1 MTRVIGFAWV
11 VATLL
16 AAAFQ
21 VARNGLQRSLM
32 ADGGP
37 WGATLVRFLFGLPF
51 SLGLA
56 VIAVAATPSAHA
68 SPSPKFWIT
77 AGLGAGAQILATA
90 SLLVAMRRAGFTV
103 ATALQQSSLPLAA
116 ILGLTVF
123 HDRLGA
129 VAWIGVA
136 VCSAGLATL
145 AALGR
150 GRPDRASSG
159 PRPLSGAA
167 FGLLSGLAFGFSLN
181 AFRHAGQALEPAH
194 PVFAAVVTVL
204 VVQLLQT
211 LALGGALLAFR
222 PQVVVAVLR
231 SWRPSLGAGLC
242 GSLAS
247 TGWFVA
253 LALAPAAPL
262 RAVGVAE
269 APMAAL
275 AGRRLFKERLSPWQ
289 WAAGAGIAFGVVLT
303 ALG

>member
-1 MTRVIGFAWV
+1 
-11 VATLL
+11 
-16 AAAFQ
+16 
-21 VARNGLQRSLM
+21 M
-32 ADGGP
+32 ADAGP

-51 SLGLA
+51 SLALA
-56 VIAVAATPSAHA
+56 VIAVLATPSAHLNLSA
-68 SPSPKFWIT
+68 TFWIT
-77 AGLGAGAQILATA
+77 AALGAGAQILATA

-129 VAWIGVA
+129 AAWVGVA
-136 VCSAGLATL
+136 VCSVGLATL
-145 AALGR
+145 TVLGR
-150 GRPDRASSG
+150 EQTDRASSG
-159 PRPLSGAA
+159 PQPLSGAV

-181 AFRHAGQALEPAH
+181 AFRHAGQALEPSH

-211 LALGGALLAFR
+211 LTLGGALLAFK
-222 PQVVVAVLR
+222 PAVVAAVLR

-253 LALAPAAPL
+253 LALAPAAPV
-262 RAVGVAE
+262 RAVGVVE
-269 APMAAL
+269 APIAAL
-275 AGRRLFKERLSPWQ
+275 AGRRLFKERLSPLQ
-289 WAAGAGIAFGVVLT
+289 WLAGVGIAFGVVLT

>member
-1 MTRVIGFAWV
+1 V

-32 ADGGP
+32 ADAGP

-51 SLGLA
+51 SLA
-56 VIAVAATPSAHA
+56 FAAIAVAVTPSAHLNLSA
-68 SPSPKFWIT
+68 RFWVT
-77 AGLGAGAQILATA
+77 AALGAGSQVLATA

-129 VAWIGVA
+129 VAWVGVA
-136 VCSAGLATL
+136 ICTVGLALLTL
-145 AALGR
+145 AGR
-150 GRPDRASSG
+150 DRTDQPSSG
-159 PRPLSGAA
+159 PQPISGAV

-181 AFRHAGQALEPAH
+181 AFRHAGEALEPSH
-194 PVFAAVVTVL
+194 PVFAAVVTVV

-211 LALGGALLAFR
+211 LALGGVLLAFK
-222 PQVVVAVLR
+222 PAVVAAVLR

-253 LALAPAAPL
+253 LALAAAAPV
-262 RAVGVAE
+262 RAVGVVE

-275 AGRRLFKERLSPWQ
+275 AGRRLFKEQLSPLQ
-289 WAAGAGIAFGVVLT
+289 WFAGAGVAIGVALTAFG
-303 ALG
+303 

>member
-1 MTRVIGFAWV
+1 VFSLFWV

-16 AAAFQ
+16 SAGFQ

-32 ADGGP
+32 SDSGP

-51 SLGLA
+51 SLALA
-56 VIAVAATPSAHA
+56 VSAIVSTPSAHLNL
-68 SPSPKFWIT
+68 STTFWAT
-77 AGLGAGAQILATA
+77 AALGAGAQILATA

-123 HDRLGA
+123 HDRLGP
-129 VAWIGVA
+129 VAWVGVA
-136 VCSAGLATL
+136 VCTIGLATL
-145 AALGR
+145 TLLGR
-150 GRPDRASSG
+150 GQTDPISSG
-159 PRPLSGAA
+159 PQPLSGAA

-181 AFRHAGQALEPAH
+181 AFRHAGRALEPSH
-194 PVFAAVVTVL
+194 PVFAAVVTVS
-204 VVQLLQT
+204 VVQFLQT
-211 LALGGALLAFR
+211 LTLGGALLAVK
-222 PQVVVAVLR
+222 PAVISAVLR

-242 GSLAS
+242 GALAS

-253 LALAPAAPL
+253 LALAPAAPV
-262 RAVGVAE
+262 RAVGVIE

-275 AGRRLFKERLSPWQ
+275 AGRRLFKERLAPLQ
-289 WAAGAGIAFGVVLT
+289 WLAGAGIAFGVVLT

>member
-1 MTRVIGFAWV
+1 V

-32 ADGGP
+32 SDTGP

-51 SLGLA
+51 SLALA
-56 VIAVAATPSAHA
+56 IIALAATRSAHPNLSA
-68 SPSPKFWIT
+68 TFWTT
-77 AGLGAGAQILATA
+77 AALGAGAQILATA

-123 HDRLGA
+123 HDRLGLI
-129 VAWIGVA
+129 AWIGVA
-136 VCSAGLATL
+136 ICTVGLALLT
-145 AALGR
+145 AAGR
-150 GRPDRASSG
+150 SASDRPTSG
-159 PRPLSGAA
+159 PRPISGAA

-181 AFRHAGQALEPAH
+181 AFRHAGQALEPSH
-194 PVFAAVVTVL
+194 PVFAAVVSL
-204 VVQLLQT
+204 PVVQLLQT
-211 LALGGALLAFR
+211 LALGGFLLAVQ
-222 PQVVVAVLR
+222 PAVVGAVLR

-253 LALAPAAPL
+253 LALAAAAPV
-262 RAVGVAE
+262 RAVGVVE

-275 AGRRLFKERLSPWQ
+275 AGRRLFKEQLSPLQ
-289 WAAGAGIAFGVVLT
+289 WFAGAGVAVGVALTAFG
-303 ALG
+303 

>member
-1 MTRVIGFAWV
+1 MSDT
-11 VATLL
+11 
-16 AAAFQ
+16 
-21 VARNGLQRSLM
+21 
-32 ADGGP
+32 GP

-51 SLGLA
+51 SLALA
-56 VIAVAATPSAHA
+56 VFAIVATPSARISLSA
-68 SPSPKFWIT
+68 TFWIT
-77 AGLGAGAQILATA
+77 AALGASAQILATA

-136 VCSAGLATL
+136 ICTVGLVALTAAGRD
-145 AALGR
+145 R
-150 GRPDRASSG
+150 GDRPSSG
-159 PRPLSGAA
+159 PRPISGAA

-181 AFRHAGQALEPAH
+181 AFRHAGQALEPSH

-222 PQVVVAVLR
+222 PGVVAAVLR

-253 LALAPAAPL
+253 LALAPAAPV
-262 RAVGVAE
+262 RAVGVTE

-275 AGRRLFKERLSPWQ
+275 VGRRLFKERLSPLQ
-289 WAAGAGIAFGVVLT
+289 WVAGAGIAIGVVMT

>member
-1 MTRVIGFAWV
+1 LSSFIWV
-11 VATLL
+11 AATLL

-32 ADGGP
+32 GEAGP

-51 SLGLA
+51 SLMLA
-56 VIAVAATPSAHA
+56 LAAVVATPSAR
-68 SPSPKFWIT
+68 PSLSSVFWIT
-77 AGLGAGAQILATA
+77 AALGAGAQILATA

-123 HDRLGA
+123 HDRLGP
-129 VAWIGVA
+129 VAWVGVA
-136 VCSAGLATL
+136 VCSVGLAVLT
-145 AALGR
+145 AAGR
-150 GRPDRASSG
+150 GRSNPGLGG
-159 PRPLSGAA
+159 PQPVSGAA

-181 AFRHAGQALEPAH
+181 AFRHAGQALEPSH
-194 PVFAAVVTVL
+194 PVFAAVVTVV

-211 LALGGALLAFR
+211 LALGGALLVWR
-222 PQVVVAVLR
+222 PAVVAAVLR

-242 GSLAS
+242 GALAS

-253 LALAPAAPL
+253 LALAPAAPV
-262 RAVGVAE
+262 RAVGVSE

-275 AGRRLFKERLSPWQ
+275 AGRRLFKERLSRVQ
-289 WAAGAGIAFGVVLT
+289 WLAGAGVAVGVVLT

>member
-1 MTRVIGFAWV
+1 MFSFAWV

-16 AAAFQ
+16 AAGFQ

-32 ADGGP
+32 ADAGP

-51 SLGLA
+51 SMGLA
-56 VIAVAATPSAHA
+56 VIAIASTPAAHVHVSAT
-68 SPSPKFWIT
+68 FWIT
-77 AGLGAGAQILATA
+77 AALGAGAQILATA

-123 HDRLGA
+123 HDRLGPI
-129 VAWIGVA
+129 AWIGVA
-136 VCSAGLATL
+136 VCTVGLASLT
-145 AALGR
+145 ALG
-150 GRPDRASSG
+150 GGQTNRASTG

-181 AFRHAGQALEPAH
+181 AFRHAGQALEPSH

-211 LALGGALLAFR
+211 LALGGALLAFQ
-222 PQVVVAVLR
+222 PAVVVAVLR

-253 LALAPAAPL
+253 LALAPAAPV
-262 RAVGVAE
+262 RAVGVTE

-275 AGRRLFKERLSPWQ
+275 AGRRLFKERLSSLQ
-289 WAAGAGIAFGVVLT
+289 WLAGAGIAVGVVLT

>member
-1 MTRVIGFAWV
+1 V

-32 ADGGP
+32 SDAGP

-51 SLGLA
+51 SLALA
-56 VIAVAATPSAHA
+56 LIAVAVIPSAHLNL
-68 SPSPKFWIT
+68 SQSFWIT
-77 AGLGAGAQILATA
+77 AALGAGAQILATA

-123 HDRLGA
+123 HDRLGLIT
-129 VAWIGVA
+129 WIGVA
-136 VCSAGLATL
+136 ICSVGLAILTL
-145 AALGR
+145 AGR
-150 GRPDRASSG
+150 DRTDRPLSG
-159 PRPLSGAA
+159 PQPLSGAA

-181 AFRHAGQALEPAH
+181 AFRHAGQALAPSH
-194 PVFAAVVTVL
+194 PVFAAVVTL
-204 VVQLLQT
+204 PVVQLLQT
-211 LALGGALLAFR
+211 LALGGFLLAVQ
-222 PQVVVAVLR
+222 PAVVGAVLR

-253 LALAPAAPL
+253 LALAAAAPV
-262 RAVGVAE
+262 RAVGVVE

-275 AGRRLFKERLSPWQ
+275 AGRRLFKEQLSPLQ
-289 WAAGAGIAFGVVLT
+289 WCAGAGVALGVALTAFG
-303 ALG
+303 

>member
-1 MTRVIGFAWV
+1 M

-21 VARNGLQRSLM
+21 VTRNGLQRSVM
-32 ADGGP
+32 ADAGP

-51 SLGLA
+51 SLALA
-56 VIAVAATPSAHA
+56 IVAIAATPSAHLNL
-68 SPSPKFWIT
+68 SLRFWIT
-77 AGLGAGAQILATA
+77 AALGAGAQILATA

-123 HDRLGA
+123 HDRLGP

-136 VCSAGLATL
+136 ICTVGLGTL
-145 AALGR
+145 TALGR
-150 GRPDRASSG
+150 GQSDRASTG
-159 PRPLSGAA
+159 PRPLSGAV

-181 AFRHAGQALEPAH
+181 AFRHAGQALEPSH
-194 PVFAAVVTVL
+194 PIFAAVVTVV
-204 VVQLLQT
+204 VVQSLQT
-211 LALGGALLAFR
+211 VALGGALLAVR
-222 PQVVVAVLR
+222 PAVVWAVLR

-247 TGWFVA
+247 TGWLVA
-253 LALAPAAPL
+253 LALAPAAPV
-262 RAVGVAE
+262 RAVGVTE
-269 APMAAL
+269 APMAALAAL
-275 AGRRLFKERLSPWQ
+275 AGRRLFKERLSPLQ
-289 WAAGAGIAFGVVLT
+289 WLAGAGIAFGVVLT

>member
-1 MTRVIGFAWV
+1 V

-32 ADGGP
+32 SEAGP

-51 SLGLA
+51 SLALA
-56 VIAVAATPSAHA
+56 VVAIVATPSAQLSL
-68 SPSPKFWIT
+68 SPTFWIT
-77 AGLGAGAQILATA
+77 AALGAGAQILATA

-123 HDRLGA
+123 HDRLGNI
-129 VAWIGVA
+129 AWVGVA
-136 VCSAGLATL
+136 ICTVGLAVLTW
-145 AALGR
+145 AGR
-150 GRPDRASSG
+150 EGTDRPSSG
-159 PRPLSGAA
+159 PRPISGAA

-181 AFRHAGQALEPAH
+181 AFRHAGEALEPSH

-211 LALGGALLAFR
+211 LALGGVLLAFR
-222 PQVVVAVLR
+222 PAIVAAVLR

-253 LALAPAAPL
+253 LALAAAAPV
-262 RAVGVAE
+262 RAVGVVE

-275 AGRRLFKERLSPWQ
+275 AGRRLFKERLSPLQ
-289 WAAGAGIAFGVVLT
+289 WIAGAGVALGVALTAFG
-303 ALG
+303 

>member
-1 MTRVIGFAWV
+1 M

-32 ADGGP
+32 ADAGP

-51 SLGLA
+51 SLALA
-56 VIAVAATPSAHA
+56 VIAVLATPSAHLNLSA
-68 SPSPKFWIT
+68 TFWIT
-77 AGLGAGAQILATA
+77 AALGAGAQILATA

-129 VAWIGVA
+129 AAWVGVA
-136 VCSAGLATL
+136 VCSVGLATL
-145 AALGR
+145 TVLGR
-150 GRPDRASSG
+150 EQTDRASSG
-159 PRPLSGAA
+159 PQPLSGAV

-181 AFRHAGQALEPAH
+181 AFRHAGQALEPSH

-211 LALGGALLAFR
+211 LTLGGALLAFK
-222 PQVVVAVLR
+222 PAVVAAVLR

-253 LALAPAAPL
+253 LALAPAAPV
-262 RAVGVAE
+262 RAVGVVE
-269 APMAAL
+269 APIAAL
-275 AGRRLFKERLSPWQ
+275 AGRRLFKERLSPLQ
-289 WAAGAGIAFGVVLT
+289 WLAGVGIAFGVVLT

>member
-1 MTRVIGFAWV
+1 LASFAWV

-21 VARNGLQRSLM
+21 VARNGLQRSVM
-32 ADGGP
+32 SDAGP

-51 SLGLA
+51 SLVLA
-56 VIAVAATPSAHA
+56 AAAIIATPSTHLTLSAI
-68 SPSPKFWIT
+68 FWTT
-77 AGLGAGAQILATA
+77 AALGAGAQILATA

-123 HDRLGA
+123 HDRLGP

-136 VCSAGLATL
+136 VCSVGLATL
-145 AALGR
+145 TALGR
-150 GRPDRASSG
+150 GQTDRAANG
-159 PRPLSGAA
+159 PQPLSGAV

-181 AFRHAGQALEPAH
+181 AFRHAGQALEPSH
-194 PVFAAVVTVL
+194 PVCAAVVTVL
-204 VVQLLQT
+204 VVQTLQT
-211 LALGGALLAFR
+211 LALGGVLLAFK
-222 PQVVVAVLR
+222 PAVVWAVLR

-253 LALAPAAPL
+253 LSLAPAAPV
-262 RAVGVAE
+262 RAVGVTE

-275 AGRRLFKERLSPWQ
+275 AGRRLFKERLSPLQ
-289 WAAGAGIAFGVVLT
+289 WLAGAGIAFGVVLT

>member
-1 MTRVIGFAWV
+1 MSNLAWV
-11 VATLL
+11 AATLL

-32 ADGGP
+32 AEAGP

-51 SLGLA
+51 SLALA
-56 VIAVAATPSAHA
+56 AIAVAATPEARPDL
-68 SPSPKFWIT
+68 SPTFWIT
-77 AGLGAGAQILATA
+77 AALGAGAQILATA

-116 ILGLTVF
+116 ILGLTIF

-136 VCSAGLATL
+136 VCSVGLATL
-145 AALGR
+145 TVLGR
-150 GRPDRASSG
+150 DRAGERASG
-159 PRPLSGAA
+159 PRPLSGAI

-181 AFRHAGQALEPAH
+181 AFRHAGQALEPSH

-204 VVQLLQT
+204 AVQLIQT
-211 LALGGALLAFR
+211 LALGGALL
-222 PQVVVAVLR
+222 VVQPGVVAAVLR

-253 LALAPAAPL
+253 LALAAAAPV
-262 RAVGVAE
+262 RAVGVTE

-275 AGRRLFKERLSPWQ
+275 AGRRLFKERLSPLQ
-289 WAAGAGIAFGVVLT
+289 WLAGAGIAIGVVLT

>member
-1 MTRVIGFAWV
+1 V

-32 ADGGP
+32 ADAGP

-51 SLGLA
+51 SLA
-56 VIAVAATPSAHA
+56 FAAIAVAVTPAAHLNLSAR
-68 SPSPKFWIT
+68 FWVT
-77 AGLGAGAQILATA
+77 AALGAGSQVLATA

-129 VAWIGVA
+129 VAWVGVA
-136 VCSAGLATL
+136 ICTVGLALLTL
-145 AALGR
+145 AGR
-150 GRPDRASSG
+150 DRTDQPSSG
-159 PRPLSGAA
+159 PQPISGAV

-181 AFRHAGQALEPAH
+181 AFRHAGEALEPSH
-194 PVFAAVVTVL
+194 PVFAAVVTVV

-211 LALGGALLAFR
+211 LALGGVLLAFK
-222 PQVVVAVLR
+222 PAVVAAVLR

-253 LALAPAAPL
+253 LALAAAAPV
-262 RAVGVAE
+262 RAVGVVE

-275 AGRRLFKERLSPWQ
+275 AGRRLFKEQLSPLQ
-289 WAAGAGIAFGVVLT
+289 WFAGAGVAIGVALTAFG
-303 ALG
+303 

>member
-1 MTRVIGFAWV
+1 LSSFAWV
-11 VATLL
+11 VATVF

-32 ADGGP
+32 SDSGP

-51 SLGLA
+51 SLAGA
-56 VIAVAATPSAHA
+56 VIAIAVTPSIHVSLSAR
-68 SPSPKFWIT
+68 FWIT
-77 AGLGAGAQILATA
+77 AALGAGAQILATA

-116 ILGLTVF
+116 VLGLTVF
-123 HDRLGA
+123 HDRLGPI
-129 VAWIGVA
+129 AWAGVA
-136 VCSAGLATL
+136 ICTVGLAVLTL
-145 AALGR
+145 AGGDR
-150 GRPDRASSG
+150 SNRPSSG
-159 PRPLSGAA
+159 PQPISGAA

-181 AFRHAGQALEPAH
+181 AFRHAGQALEPSH
-194 PVFAAVVTVL
+194 PVFAAVITVL

-211 LALGGALLAFR
+211 LALGGALLVFR
-222 PQVVVAVLR
+222 PAVVAAVLR
-231 SWRPSLGAGLC
+231 SWRLSLGAGLC

-253 LALAPAAPL
+253 LALAAAAPV
-262 RAVGVAE
+262 RAVGVVE

-275 AGRRLFKERLSPWQ
+275 AGRRLFKEQLSPLQ
-289 WAAGAGIAFGVVLT
+289 WLAGAGVAIGVALT

>member
-1 MTRVIGFAWV
+1 MSSLAWV

-32 ADGGP
+32 ADSGP

-51 SLGLA
+51 SLTLA
-56 VIAVAATPSAHA
+56 VIVVAATPSAHL
-68 SPSPKFWIT
+68 SLSMTFWIV
-77 AGLGAGAQILATA
+77 AALGAGAQILATA

-116 ILGLTVF
+116 ILGLTIF
-123 HDRLGA
+123 HDRLGPI
-129 VAWIGVA
+129 AWVGVA
-136 VCSAGLATL
+136 VCTAGLATL
-145 AALGR
+145 TALGR
-150 GRPDRASSG
+150 GRVDGAARG

-181 AFRHAGQALEPAH
+181 AFRHAGQALEPSH
-194 PVFAAVVTVL
+194 PVLAAIVTVFI
-204 VVQLLQT
+204 VQVLQT
-211 LALGGALLAFR
+211 LALGGALLAFQ
-222 PQVVVAVLR
+222 PAVVAAVLR

-253 LALAPAAPL
+253 LALAPAAPV
-262 RAVGVAE
+262 RAVGVSE

-275 AGRRLFKERLSPWQ
+275 AGRRLFKERLSPLQ
-289 WAAGAGIAFGVVLT
+289 WLAGAGIAVGVVLT